1 MYDFGKVAFR
11 NCAICRCGRKKNH
24 ILGVK
29 NVRRS
34 ETTPDG
40 IKLTLYLSEKEP
52 SFHLFLVNE
61 PVSTIKHCQ
70 ALLALDTS
78 KVSIEISSHHTVEK
92 RPNSTNSMPKKSLFF
107 VFFHFPPITPYEH
120 YTSINLH

>member
-1 MYDFGKVAFR
+1 MILEKSPFAIVQFADVAE
-11 NCAICRCGRKKNH
+11 KKSH

-61 PVSTIKHCQ
+61 PVSTINHC
-70 ALLALDTS
+70 
-78 KVSIEISSHHTVEK
+78 
-92 RPNSTNSMPKKSLFF
+92 R
-107 VFFHFPPITPYEH
+107 HF
-120 YTSINLH
+120 

>member
-1 MYDFGKVAFR
+1 MILEKSPFAIVQFADVAE
-11 NCAICRCGRKKNH
+11 KSH

-29 NVRRS
+29 NVRKS
-34 ETTPDG
+34 ETIPDG

-92 RPNSTNSMPKKSLFF
+92 RPNSTNSMPKNHFSLFSF
-107 VFFHFPPITPYEH
+107 IFRPLYHMNITHP
-120 YTSINLH
+120 

>member
-1 MYDFGKVAFR
+1 MILEKSPFAIVQFADVAE
-11 NCAICRCGRKKNH
+11 KSH

-29 NVRRS
+29 NVRKS

-40 IKLTLYLSEKEP
+40 IKLTLHLSEKEP

-92 RPNSTNSMPKKSLFF
+92 RPNSTKQYAKKITFLCFLLFSA
-107 VFFHFPPITPYEH
+107 H
-120 YTSINLH
+120 YTI